1 MCGSNGNSSAKNLQK
16 IPNLHP
22 VKTQFSMKILTK
34 HLFIALILLTG
45 CGKSSQHEHHDQ
57 EEESPINNPNQALYD
72 QVMDIHNEVMPKSDE
87 IYQLKK
93 ELKEKAGVPSIA
105 ADKKRQL
112 DQIIAELDSADHSMM
127 DWMHKFKPLPD
138 SVDQELAREYLENEM
153 ERIKTVRELIN
164 GSLQKAKE
172 ELEKK

>member
-1 MCGSNGNSSAKNLQK
+1 
-16 IPNLHP
+16 
-22 VKTQFSMKILTK
+22 MKIIAK
-34 HLFIALILLTG
+34 HLFIGLILLTG
-45 CGKSSQHEHHDQ
+45 CGKSAHEHHDS

-72 QVMDIHNEVMPKSDE
+72 QVMDIHDDVMPKSDE

-93 ELKEKAGVPSIA
+93 EIKDKIA
-105 ADKKRQL
+105 NSKDLEPDKKKML
-112 DQIIAELDSADHSMM
+112 EQIVAELDSADHSMM

-138 SVDQELAREYLENEM
+138 SADQELAREYLENEM
-153 ERIKTVRELIN
+153 ERIKNVRELIN